1 MPVADVNV
9 GLRRFPWLLEVGAR
23 QRRGSGQGSANTR
36 MNGIC
41 LNVMMNTS
49 GSVTIQRIEVASMPL
64 RIIWLERLLLR
75 LGAMQHFKRH
85 CQGCVGLWEVDEVDA
100 YKTDVCGGQYW
111 FLGVE
116 YPVPPRPLGHSSS
129 PGSIQFIV
137 FSTTFIMMPT
147 PNLDLTLSVR
157 ECEYST
163 STFHRG
169 VRGFW
174 SAKLSAELTRSSR
187 S

>member
-1 MPVADVNV
+1 MSALGSAEIVMPVADVNV
-9 GLRRFPWLLEVGAR
+9 GLRRFPWLLKVGAR

-85 CQGCVGLWEVDEVDA
+85 CHDIAKVVLAYGRWMRWMHTRQMYVVDSI
-100 YKTDVCGGQYW
+100 G
-111 FLGVE
+111 FLVLSI
-116 YPVPPRPLGHSSS
+116 PCRLALLVIVLHQVAFNLLSSQPPSS
-129 PGSIQFIV
+129 
-137 FSTTFIMMPT
+137 
-147 PNLDLTLSVR
+147 
-157 ECEYST
+157 
-163 STFHRG
+163 
-169 VRGFW
+169 
-174 SAKLSAELTRSSR
+174 
-187 S
+187 